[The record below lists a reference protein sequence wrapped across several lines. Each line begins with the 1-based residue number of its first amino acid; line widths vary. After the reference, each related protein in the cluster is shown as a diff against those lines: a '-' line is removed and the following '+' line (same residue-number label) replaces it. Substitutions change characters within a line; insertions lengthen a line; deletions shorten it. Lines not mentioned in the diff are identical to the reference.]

1 VSVVHLYSLIQ
12 RDADKYNGK
21 WDVAEIEKIP
31 MRDVT
36 GKNVIGHF
44 TVRVRFQEDTQGASF
59 PPPPMFPLTP
69 PALFVSSDPRKA
81 PPGPSEA
88 VRLPSLPPS
97 FLTLRWSD
105 VSRESAGSCA
115 EVWKFH
121 SCSIQTIWVRRSSP
135 VLPHLPRRYRS
146 LMDWE
151 NPAFT
156 FTIFGRLSFP
166 HPHPS
171 CACLTVTL

>member
-59 PPPPMFPLTP
+59 PPPMFPLTP
-69 PALFVSSDPRKA
+69 PGLFVSSDPRKA

-88 VRLPSLPPS
+88 VRLPSPPS
-97 FLTLRWSD
+97 LFPHSAVVRCL
-105 VSRESAGSCA
+105 SRECRFMCGGLEISFVFYPNYLGS
-115 EVWKFH
+115 
-121 SCSIQTIWVRRSSP
+121 
-135 VLPHLPRRYRS
+135 
-146 LMDWE
+146 
-151 NPAFT
+151 
-156 FTIFGRLSFP
+156 
-166 HPHPS
+166 
-171 CACLTVTL
+171 